1 MQIPSQKPLL
11 RYAGQKQLGPVAVKN
26 FMMVDA
32 DSEIK
37 SMVLRMLGAGAWAV
51 HSAPNN
57 AAALDLVRV
66 RRFDVIL
73 TSEKTSGLTDVAL
86 LAELRASHPHI
97 RLIILTNEST
107 PSDVIAAMRNH
118 AFSYFSRPF
127 SLEEME
133 GILRHAIAEPCWDD
147 GIEIVAATPEWIHLT
162 ARCDLATADRL
173 AQFLN
178 EVAELPDPERH
189 QVAIAFRELLLNA
202 IEHGAA
208 FDATKDVD
216 IEYFRARQMVMCR
229 ISDPGPGFTL
239 DEIPH
244 AAVANPTDDPL
255 RHILIREKN
264 GIRPGGY
271 GVLMAQEFLDQVLYG
286 EQGNEVV
293 LIKYLDLKGEPCR
306 TGPPDC
312 SA

>member
-1 MQIPSQKPLL
+1 MGIPNEKPLL
-11 RYAGQKQLGPVAVKN
+11 RYVVQRPPGPVAVKN
-26 FMMVDA
+26 LMLVDA

-37 SMVLRMLGAGAWAV
+37 SMVLRMLGGGNWAV

-57 AAALDLVRV
+57 AAVLDLARA
-66 RRFDVIL
+66 RLFDVIL
-73 TSEKTSGLTDVAL
+73 TSEKTSGLADVAL
-86 LAELRASHPHI
+86 LAEIRASHPHI

-107 PSDVIAAMRNH
+107 PRDVIAAMRNH

-127 SLEEME
+127 SLEELE
-133 GILRHAIAEPCWDD
+133 SIIRHAIEEPCWDD
-147 GIEIVAATPEWIHLT
+147 GIEVIAATPEWIHLT
-162 ARCDLATADRL
+162 ARCDLPTADRL

-178 EVAELPDPERH
+178 EVAELPDPERTH
-189 QVAIAFRELLLNA
+189 VATAFRELLLNA

-208 FDATKDVD
+208 FDPTKDVD
-216 IEYFRARQMVMCR
+216 IEYFRARRMVMCR

-255 RHILIREKN
+255 RHILIREEN

-271 GVLMAQEFLDQVLYG
+271 GVLMAQQFLDQVLYG

-293 LIKYLDLKGEPCR
+293 LIKYLDLDSDVRRKDEH
-306 TGPPDC
+306 D
-312 SA
+312 